1 MTKILLIGNE
11 RSSYGVLSQ
20 QLQTY
25 NYTLTTSIGGGDQGI
40 LRAIRESPDLILVDS
55 DLAIID
61 GWQVIKIIKASTV
74 TRSTPVI
81 VLMSPTDQEAW
92 QKVLQSDC
100 DDYCLKPVGFTYL
113 LGKIQRLV
121 GHVFSANQSEV
132 NEEASFSRDLGFQN
146 KQASHVPS
154 PISSNN
160 SKPEP
165 LSKSVSAKP
174 LVIYIEDHQADSLAM
189 AKIVQNKGYS
199 YANIVNPLEALP
211 KLLELKPKLIF
222 LDLVMPL
229 VNGYELCAQIRRMS
243 VFKTIPIIIV
253 TNNDGIADRV
263 RAKVVGASGFL
274 GKPIRPKRV
283 GKVLAKYLQPVSN
296 VTQDNTDQ
304 PDFSPLF

>member
-1 MTKILLIGNE
+1 MAKILLIGNG

-61 GWQVIKIIKASTV
+61 GWQVIKILKASTV

-81 VLMSPTDQEAW
+81 VLMSPTDQEEW
-92 QKVLQSDC
+92 QRVLQSDC
-100 DDYCLKPVGFTYL
+100 DDYCLKPVAFMCL
-113 LGKIQRLV
+113 LGKIQQLL
-121 GHVFSANQSEV
+121 GHVFSANQSEINAETSLSQNLV
-132 NEEASFSRDLGFQN
+132 FQN
-146 KQASHVPS
+146 KQDSHAP
-154 PISSNN
+154 PLISLND

-165 LSKSVSAKP
+165 LSQSVPAKP
-174 LVIYIEDHQADSLAM
+174 LVVYIEDHQADSLAM

-199 YANIVNPLEALP
+199 YANIVHPLQALP

-274 GKPIRPKRV
+274 GKPIRQKRV
-283 GKVLAKYLQPVSN
+283 AKVLAKYLQPVSN
-296 VTQDNTDQ
+296 VTQENNDQ